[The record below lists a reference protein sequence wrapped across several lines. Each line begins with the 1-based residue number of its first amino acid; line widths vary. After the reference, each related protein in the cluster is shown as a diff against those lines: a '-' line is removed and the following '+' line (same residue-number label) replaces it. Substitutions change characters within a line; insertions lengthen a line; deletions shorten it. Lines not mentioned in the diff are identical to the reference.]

1 MLQLPFE
8 LVSDLMRSGQKN
20 KCTTIKCYW
29 PELVP
34 FFTTVPRFSR
44 LARSKARVLR
54 SPRSGRD
61 APLAVAILWLI
72 SGNLLAYGN
81 LLAGLSRVSSCD
93 VIVAGDEMAR

>member
-1 MLQLPFE
+1 
-8 LVSDLMRSGQKN
+8 MRSGQN
-20 KCTTIKCYW
+20 NECTTIKCYW

-44 LARSKARVLR
+44 LVRSKAPVLQ

-61 APLAVAILWLI
+61 APLAVAIFWLI
-72 SGNLLAYGN
+72 SGDLFASLN
-81 LLAGLSRVSSCD
+81 RVSSCD